1 MNNPCTDNRRA
12 TYVQLQKQQPKPVSL
27 NRTPVVDGT
36 RQIITVS
43 SRVIKVEEDF
53 IWAEPDINSAC
64 THCSTHKGCGVSTL
78 TTFFGQ
84 RANYIRV
91 PKSMNAAVGD
101 EVVLGIRT
109 TALLKGTFL
118 LYLLP
123 LLSMLV
129 SACAMN
135 ILSHNEALTALMAGG
150 GLISG
155 LATVRYLAARNTADN
170 TLQPFMLARGQSAEE
185 YIE

>member
-1 MNNPCTDNRRA
+1 
-12 TYVQLQKQQPKPVSL
+12 
-27 NRTPVVDGT
+27 
-36 RQIITVS
+36 
-43 SRVIKVEEDF
+43 
-53 IWAEPDINSAC
+53 
-64 THCSTHKGCGVSTL
+64 
-78 TTFFGQ
+78 
-84 RANYIRV
+84 
-91 PKSMNAAVGD
+91 MNAAVGD

-155 LATVRYLAARNTADN
+155 LAMVRYLAARNAADN
-170 TLQPFMLARGQSAEE
+170 TLQPFMLAHGQSAEE